1 MSGTIAGLDLSVLYG
16 GAASS
21 GASSGNPILALIQA
35 EQNQPKKIAAQA
47 KQPDVQRDLAAFNK
61 AVAGAKDVKSLLA
74 NPVVQKV
81 LLTVNGLADQI
92 GYTALATKALLS
104 KPGDPKSLANVL
116 PNTAWKAA
124 AATYDFADKGLT
136 VLRNPKV
143 LATMASAYAEISWRK
158 SLDATTPGLSDALTF
173 RDQAA
178 SVTKAD
184 DILGNPVLRRVVT
197 TTLGIPLEIAYQTLN
212 AQENAITSK
221 VDIKQFKNKNFVES
235 FVKRYL
241 VAAAGSTAQASPTRE
256 QLAVQ
261 AFGLVL

>member
-1 MSGTIAGLDLSVLYG
+1 
-16 GAASS
+16 
-21 GASSGNPILALIQA
+21 
-35 EQNQPKKIAAQA
+35 
-47 KQPDVQRDLAAFNK
+47 
-61 AVAGAKDVKSLLA
+61 
-74 NPVVQKV
+74 
-81 LLTVNGLADQI
+81 
-92 GYTALATKALLS
+92 
-104 KPGDPKSLANVL
+104 LANVL
-116 PNTAWKAA
+116 PNKAWKAA
-124 AATYDFADKGLT
+124 AATYDFADKGLAI
-136 VLRNPKV
+136 LRNPKV

-212 AQENAITSK
+212 AQETAITSRL
-221 VDIKQFKNKNFVES
+221 DIKQLKNKNFVET

-241 VAAAGSTAQASPTRE
+241 VAAASSAAQAQPTTA

-261 AFGLVL
+261 AFGLLL

>member
-1 MSGTIAGLDLSVLYG
+1 MSGTITGLDLSVLYSG
-16 GAASS
+16 TAS
-21 GASSGNPILALIQA
+21 ASTGYTNPILALQQA
-35 EQNQPKKIAAQA
+35 EQNQPKLIAAEA
-47 KQPDVQRDLAAFNK
+47 KQPDVQRDLAAFSK
-61 AVAGAKDVKSLLA
+61 AVASAKDVKSLLA
-74 NPVVQKV
+74 NPIVQKV

-104 KPGDPKSLANVL
+104 SPSDPKSLANVL

-136 VLRNPKV
+136 VLQDPKV
-143 LATMASAYAEISWRK
+143 LATIASGYAEISWRK

-184 DILGNPVLRRVVT
+184 DILGNPILRRVVT

-221 VDIKQFKNKNFVES
+221 LDIKQLKNKNFVES
-235 FVKRYL
+235 FAKRYL
-241 VAAAGSTAQASPTRE
+241 VAAAVSPAQASPTTE